1 MHSPPSKLN
10 ENTGQDTERVG
21 SQENGASDLT
31 GMLHDLT
38 VATARSIISVSSGL
52 LGFVNGGIAF

>member
-10 ENTGQDTERVG
+10 ENTGQDTKHVG
-21 SQENGASDLT
+21 SQENGVSNLT

-38 VATARSIISVSSGL
+38 MATAHSIISVSSGL
-52 LGFVNGGIAF
+52 SGFVNGGITF